1 MPGPTPC
8 TRCGAPLPETD
19 GPRVCALC
27 GQFHAPAGAGPRF
40 GARAAP
46 GGGAPGGSAPA
57 GSAPPPRPDGRP
69 DRAQMSPR
77 ARARGTG
84 AVGCVI
90 LLAIG
95 VPIAVVIGALVLA
108 VVGSDDRGDDG
119 AVGGADLAPTTGDL
133 LVLPGDLG
141 DDPTVVTMATPI
153 GGDGGRVVALVE
165 LEDGPVWEAS
175 IVPDDVYSAQF
186 AATDDVVVASL
197 GRAVVGLDR
206 ATGDVLWEGEASDEV
221 HPFCVE
227 CFALVDGTLVVTGN
241 DGEVTA
247 FDPASGEVRWEH
259 RFTSPGGRAVP
270 VGDAVLLV
278 DDAPEG
284 HAPSVALGMV
294 LVRPSD
300 GSELSRFTP
309 GCPDEGFSGVE
320 YTVSATPRLPIVP
333 VPGTDDV
340 VLVYGSISSCVQR
353 WDVTTGEQRWSR
365 FIPDADLAVH
375 DFEDRAWAVSDTELV
390 LAAQEGWLVVGLA
403 EGGAHVVP
411 AAADTMPSATVA
423 LAGDRFVAAV
433 STVRGTP
440 EWSLVAHDLR
450 TGDPLW
456 DRSIGADHEAAVVG
470 PESSSEYVY
479 DSTLFAVLPAGDDL
493 RLLTIGPPG
502 PRFAVAEVDPDS
514 GEGGIVGVAPL
525 RTDNPTSVGARID
538 TVRDGRALID
548 VDGVLQVLDLATGE
562 VGAAWG
568 R

>member
-19 GPRVCALC
+19 GARVCAVC
-27 GQFHAPAGAGPRF
+27 GRFHEPVAAGPRF
-40 GARAAP
+40 GAGAAP
-46 GGGAPGGSAPA
+46 GGSGGSSGSGGSAP
-57 GSAPPPRPDGRP
+57 PRPAGRP
-69 DRAQMSPR
+69 ARAQMS
-77 ARARGTG
+77 ARDRVRVRRGPG
-84 AVGCVI
+84 AAGGVGCI
-90 LLAIG
+90 
-95 VPIAVVIGALVLA
+95 IAVVAPVLVLVG
-108 VVGSDDRGDDG
+108 VVFIVVRGSEGGSDG
-119 AVGGADLAPTTGDL
+119 AVGGADLVPGSGDL

-153 GGDGGRVVALVE
+153 GESGRVVALVE
-165 LEDGPVWEAS
+165 LEEGPVWEAP

-186 AATDDVVVASL
+186 AATDDVVMASL
-197 GRAVVGLDR
+197 GREVVGLDR

-227 CFALVDGTLVVTGN
+227 CFTLVDGTLVVTGG

-247 FDPASGEVRWEH
+247 FDPASGEVRWAH
-259 RFTSPGGRAVP
+259 RFTSPSGRAVP

-284 HAPSVALGMV
+284 HAQTVALGMG

-309 GCPDEGFSGVE
+309 GCPDEDGAGAGYSI
-320 YTVSATPRLPIVP
+320 SATPQLPIVP

-340 VLVYGSISSCVQR
+340 VLVYGSHSSCVQR

-365 FIPDADLAVH
+365 FVPDADLAAY
-375 DFEDRAWAVSDTELV
+375 DFEEQGWAMSDTELV
-390 LAAQEGWLVVGLA
+390 LAAEAGWVVVGLA

-411 AAADTMPSATVA
+411 APADTMPSATVA
-423 LAGDRFVAAV
+423 LVGDRFVAAV

-440 EWSLVAHDLR
+440 EWSLGAFDLR

-456 DRSIGADHEAAVVG
+456 DRPIGHDHEPAVVG
-470 PESSSEYVY
+470 PESSSEYVF
-479 DSTLFAVLPAGDDL
+479 DSALFAVLPAGEGL

-502 PRFAVAEVDPDS
+502 PRFQVSEIDLAS
-514 GEGGIVGVAPL
+514 GEGDIVGVAPI
-525 RTDNPTSVGARID
+525 RTDAPTSVGARID

>member
-8 TRCGAPLPETD
+8 TRCGAPLPETA

-27 GQFHAPAGAGPRF
+27 GQFHAPAATGPRF
-40 GARAAP
+40 GSGATP
-46 GGGAPGGSAPA
+46 GPSAPGGSA
-57 GSAPPPRPDGRP
+57 PPRPDGRP
-69 DRAQMSPR
+69 ARAQMS
-77 ARARGTG
+77 ARARVRVRRGPG
-84 AVGCVI
+84 AAGGVGCI
-90 LLAIG
+90 
-95 VPIAVVIGALVLA
+95 IAVVVPVVVLIGVVFLV
-108 VVGSDDRGDDG
+108 VRDSDSGSDD
-119 AVGGADLAPTTGDL
+119 AVGGADLVPSTGDL

-153 GGDGGRVVALVE
+153 GGDGRVVALVA
-165 LEDGPVWEAS
+165 LEGGPVWEAP

-186 AATDDVVVASL
+186 AATDDVVMAGL

-206 ATGDVLWEGEASDEV
+206 ATGDVLWEAEASDEV
-221 HPFCVE
+221 HPFCVD
-227 CFALVDGTLVVTGN
+227 CFALVDDTLVVTGN

-247 FDPASGEVRWEH
+247 FGIGTGEVLWSH
-259 RFTSPGGRAVP
+259 RFTSPSGRAVP

-284 HAPSVALGMV
+284 HAQSVALGMV

-300 GSELSRFTP
+300 GAELSRFTP
-309 GCPDEGFSGVE
+309 GCPDESFAGVE

-365 FIPDADLAVH
+365 FVDDASLDTY
-375 DFEDRAWAVSDTELV
+375 DFEDRAWAVSDTQLV
-390 LAAQEGWLVVGLA
+390 LPADEGWVVVGLA

-411 AAADTMPSATVA
+411 AVADTLPSATVA
-423 LAGDRFVAAV
+423 LVGDRFVAAT
-433 STVRGTP
+433 STVRGTA

-450 TGDPLW
+450 TGDLLW
-456 DRSIGADHEAAVVG
+456 DRPIGPDHEPAVVG
-470 PESSSEYVY
+470 PESSSEYVS
-479 DSTLFAVLPAGDDL
+479 DSTLFAVLPAGEDL

-502 PRFAVAEVDPDS
+502 PRFAVSEVDLDS

-525 RTDNPTSVGARID
+525 RTDSPTSVGARID